1 MKVVRLQAKRGEMAR
16 GIALGESRAIPS
28 RDGGEVGVASDKSR
42 TSPSREE
49 VEWVAS
55 PPKGRTT

>member
-28 RDGGEVGVASDKSR
+28 RDGGEVRVASDKSR
-42 TSPSREE
+42 TQRGGGVGCFAP
-49 VEWVAS
+49 
-55 PPKGRTT
+55 